1 MVELGQSQERS
12 RETSSRYSS
21 EERKSGQ
28 SKSRRRIFQGSVRF
42 KVEGPRRG
50 EPKTRGFRLYQ
61 EDKLFE
67 EAASLLHQ
75 YDLYA
80 PHPYL
85 YDDMDSEP
93 ELVQQK

>member
-1 MVELGQSQERS
+1 M
-12 RETSSRYSS
+12 
-21 EERKSGQ
+21 
-28 SKSRRRIFQGSVRF
+28 
-42 KVEGPRRG
+42 EGPRRG

-85 YDDMDSEP
+85 DDDMDSEP